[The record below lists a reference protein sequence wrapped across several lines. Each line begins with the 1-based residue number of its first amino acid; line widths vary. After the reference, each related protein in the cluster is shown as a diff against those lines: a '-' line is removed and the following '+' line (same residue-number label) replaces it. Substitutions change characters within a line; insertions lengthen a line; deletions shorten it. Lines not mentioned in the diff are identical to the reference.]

1 MENTPQ
7 LEDGY
12 TRIANELVEA
22 MARGCPGFTEG
33 QIIFCILR
41 KTYGWNK
48 KSDKIS
54 ISQLVE
60 MTGKSRRMIIY
71 ALQNLEAKKMITI
84 VRSFQHINEIS
95 LNKNYSEWQPE
106 AKSSQYQKLHL
117 VQHIAPSAKFSTNL
131 VQHSVNN
138 IPKVA
143 PTKETTTK
151 EIISKDIKEVRTSY
165 VLPFKRSYGNADI
178 NTLLDTISKLT
189 PTGKLDGSEK
199 DNRRMANS
207 IIKKYTLE
215 TALKALRNVKGSF
228 YEGKIN
234 SARNLYNNFNALLN
248 VKVDTRTTDLSDLIS
263 NSYKKL

>member
-7 LEDGY
+7 LENGY
-12 TRIANELVEA
+12 TRIANGILESLA
-22 MARGCPGFTEG
+22 KLHLSSYQNR
-33 QIIFCILR
+33 ILLCILR
-41 KTYGWNK
+41 KTYGFGKKEDWISNSQFVEFTKIRSSHVSRAVSELLLMKIVTKRGNK
-48 KSDKIS
+48 
-54 ISQLVE
+54 
-60 MTGKSRRMIIY
+60 T
-71 ALQNLEAKKMITI
+71 
-84 VRSFQHINEIS
+84 SFQKDSTLWTELPIGVRRHDVVTKRGIS
-95 LNKNYSEWQPE
+95 
-106 AKSSQYQKLHL
+106 KL
-117 VQHIAPSAKFSTNL
+117 PNGGD
-131 VQHSVNN
+131 
-138 IPKVA
+138 
-143 PTKETTTK
+143 TKETITK

-165 VLPFKRSYGNADI
+165 VLPIKRSYGNADI
-178 NTLLDTISKLT
+178 NTLLDTISKMT

-248 VKVDTRTTDLSDLIS
+248 VKADTRTTDLSDLIS